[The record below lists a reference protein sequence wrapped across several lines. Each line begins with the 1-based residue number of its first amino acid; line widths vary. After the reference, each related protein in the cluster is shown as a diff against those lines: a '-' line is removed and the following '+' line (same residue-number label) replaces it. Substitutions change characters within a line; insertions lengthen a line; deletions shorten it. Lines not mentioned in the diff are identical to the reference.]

1 MLDVHDPF
9 AGAAAPQDRVSQ
21 AVAAALRPLSQLR
34 SLCLSASCPP
44 QHGGE
49 SGLKLSGSVVGGALA
64 TLTYLRDLL
73 ILDGHCEIEFDSVQP
88 LLGACMHLQH
98 VSQLGLCFPGVTVP
112 LLAALVSELPALEG
126 VTFDKEVLESGGPGG
141 GLGALQARFPS
152 VVFKRCG
159 SSQL

>member
-9 AGAAAPQDRVSQ
+9 AGAAAPRDRVSQ

-88 LLGACMHLQH
+88 LLDACKHLQH
-98 VSQLGLCFPGVTVP
+98 VSHLALVFPGVTVP
-112 LLAALVSELPALEG
+112 LLAAMMAEMPALKTISVGE
-126 VTFDKEVLESGGPGG
+126 FSQSGGPVNQ
-141 GLGALQARFPS
+141 LGHLQARFPS
-152 VVFKRCG
+152 IQFEHIQQVED
-159 SSQL
+159 